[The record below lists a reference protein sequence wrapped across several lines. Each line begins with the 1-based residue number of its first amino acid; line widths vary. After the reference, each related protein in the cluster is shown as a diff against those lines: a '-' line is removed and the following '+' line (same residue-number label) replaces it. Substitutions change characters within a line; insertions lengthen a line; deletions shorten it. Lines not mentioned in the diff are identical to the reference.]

1 MLGKRGSSSFRRT
14 TSMKEINFDV
24 GCMEEEEEAAA
35 AAPPIP
41 PPLAVIGG
49 GGEFNGCDYNYMLS
63 PRYFGNTSPVFA
75 AGHVGTADFLR
86 SCGLCNRRLA
96 PRRDIYM
103 YRGDT
108 AFCSLECREQQ
119 IKQDERKER
128 RAAAAAAAAEKGE
141 IHRPELAAATAAA
154 KAKTVVAA

>member
-14 TSMKEINFDV
+14 TSMKGINFDV
-24 GCMEEEEEAAA
+24 GCMEEEAAA
-35 AAPPIP
+35 AAPPLP

-49 GGEFNGCDYNYMLS
+49 GGGGFNGCDYNSMLS

-75 AGHVGTADFLR
+75 AGHVGTAEFLR

-128 RAAAAAAAAEKGE
+128 RAAAAAAEKGE

-154 KAKTVVAA
+154 EAKTVVAA